1 VGLPAAQRAD
11 AGLPELGAPAAD
23 RLMGDEHAALQHQFL
38 DLAEA
43 ECAEWWDDKDFTD
56 YGLDPGR
63 LADLRAWAL
72 AWAAG
77 LDARLYAEEN
87 PDEAWEP
94 YGPSPSTRPLSPS
107 AGSEQRSRP
116 QTPPDLAHPERT
128 ARVVVA
134 FWCVPR
140 S

>member
-1 VGLPAAQRAD
+1 
-11 AGLPELGAPAAD
+11 
-23 RLMGDEHAALQHQFL
+23 MGDEHAALQHQFL